1 MTKMSKEALAR
12 LDEEIAALQEKM
24 MKLSEFIYSSL
35 VFKGLEMH
43 DQNLLNLQFST
54 MKTYLDILKMRRER
68 VEE

>member
-54 MKTYLDILKMRRER
+54 MKTYYDILKMRRDR
-68 VEE
+68 VEV